1 MLKFYF
7 KLTALITLFIQDALT
22 EDIGSG
28 DITTLATVS
37 NSQTGEAI
45 CYVKEDCIIA
55 GIALAS
61 MICKQVDPDLMVNFN
76 YKDGDQVNA
85 GSAIGKI
92 QGAIHS
98 ILKLERLLL
107 NCMQRMSAIASKTN
121 HFVKLVAPYHVNILD
136 TRKTTPN
143 FRVCEKW
150 AVKIGGG
157 VNHRM
162 GLSDQIL
169 IKDNHIQAAGGIK
182 NAIESCI
189 KYVAANNLM
198 TPVIVEVKNLE
209 EFNIAKEY
217 DIIDRILIDNFKP
230 NDIVALLKHNTTN
243 KIIEASGGINE
254 SNIVSY
260 AETGINYIS
269 LGDLT
274 HHINSVDISLKIV

>member
-1 MLKFYF
+1 MMQD
-7 KLTALITLFIQDALT
+7 AINLFIQQALA
-22 EDIGSG
+22 EDIGNG
-28 DITTLATVS
+28 DITTLATVPKE
-37 NSQTGEAI
+37 QTGQAI

-55 GIALAS
+55 GIELAS
-61 MICKQVDPDLMVNFN
+61 MICKLVDPDLVVNFN
-76 YKDGDQVNA
+76 VLDGEQVYATN
-85 GSAIGKI
+85 AIGKI
-92 QGAIHS
+92 QGSIHS
-98 ILKLERLLL
+98 ILKLERVLL
-107 NCMQRMSAIASKTN
+107 NCMQRMSAIATKTN
-121 HFVKLVAPYHVNILD
+121 HFVKLIDPYHVKVLD

-162 GLSDQIL
+162 GLYDQLL

-182 NAIESCI
+182 IAIESCI
-189 KYVAANNLM
+189 KYVASNNLM
-198 TPVIVEVKNLE
+198 TPIIVEVKNLE

-230 NDIVALLKHNTTN
+230 NDIVTLLKHNTTN

-254 SNIVSY
+254 SNIISY
-260 AETGINYIS
+260 AKTGINYIS

-274 HHINSVDISLKIV
+274 HHVDSVDISL